1 MATTKK
7 EAIQEAALNLFVDN
21 GIDATSVRS
30 IAEQADTAEGNIY
43 RHFKSKNDLAR
54 TIFLNCAT
62 KFRNSLK
69 EAVQDLS
76 DPKQQ
81 IEILIRTI
89 FDFSFEHEREFTF
102 ILIANHRD
110 EIITP
115 ELLAKPLPKDVF
127 VATLRAGQEQDLFQF
142 TEATITVSWI
152 VGMVQRSIIFM
163 RRNITSLEPEQVIDE
178 TVKAVLRMLKP

>member
-7 EAIQEAALNLFVDN
+7 EAIQEAALNLFVAN

-69 EAVQDLS
+69 ESVQGLS

-89 FDFSFEHEREFTF
+89 FDFSFEHEREFSY
-102 ILIANHRD
+102 IMIANHRD
-110 EIITP
+110 EIITQ
-115 ELLAKPLPKDVF
+115 ELLTKPLPKDVF
-127 VATLRAGQEQDLFQF
+127 VDTLRAGREQGVFQF
-142 TEATITVSWI
+142 TEATIAVAWI
-152 VGMVQRSIIFM
+152 VGMVQRSVIFIQ
-163 RRNITSLEPEQVIDE
+163 RNITSLEPEQVIDE
-178 TVKAVLRMLKP
+178 TVQAVLRMLKP